1 MGIQLKVKC
10 SGKKLELT
18 RGRYLLHKAQDTLL
32 PPNVD
37 EAPPVQLS
45 GIGAAV
51 RDLQID

>member
-18 RGRYLLHKAQDTLL
+18 RGRYLLLKHEDSLSW
-32 PPNVD
+32 PNVG

-51 RDLQID
+51 RVL